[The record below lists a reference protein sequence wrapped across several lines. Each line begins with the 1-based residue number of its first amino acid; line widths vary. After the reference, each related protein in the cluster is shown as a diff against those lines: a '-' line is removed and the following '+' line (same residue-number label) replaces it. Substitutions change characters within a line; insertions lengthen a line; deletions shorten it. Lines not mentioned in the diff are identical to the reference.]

1 MKLNTKSRYAIMA
14 MVDLASQGAS
24 ACVSL
29 SLIAERQGLPLQY
42 LEQLFSKL
50 RRSNLVK
57 SVRGTNGGYELA
69 HLASKIRIYD
79 IILSTDAPVKVTRCA
94 SHETKGC
101 HTTGKRCNSHHLWHE
116 LERVMHDYLM
126 QISLQDVVDG
136 NHNYPIVVLNPKKAD
151 HKISSKEVA

>member
-29 SLIAERQGLPLQY
+29 SLIAERQNLPLQY

-57 SVRGTNGGYELA
+57 SARGINGGYELA
-69 HLASKIRIYD
+69 QPASKIRIYD
-79 IILSTDAPVKVTRCA
+79 IILSTDAPVKVTRCN
-94 SHETKGC
+94 SQEIKGC
-101 HTTGKRCNSHHLWHE
+101 HTTGKQCNSHHLWNE
-116 LERVMHDYLM
+116 LERLLHDYLI
-126 QISLQDVVDG
+126 QVSLQDVVNGD
-136 NHNYPIVVLNPKKAD
+136 HSHPIVVLNPKKID
-151 HKISSKEVA
+151 CKINSKEIA